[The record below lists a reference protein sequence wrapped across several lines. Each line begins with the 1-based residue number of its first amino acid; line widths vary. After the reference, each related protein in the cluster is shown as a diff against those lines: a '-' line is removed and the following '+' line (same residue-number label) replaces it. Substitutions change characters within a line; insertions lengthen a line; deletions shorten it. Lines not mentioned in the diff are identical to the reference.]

1 MQNGQELVN
10 VDELTEVKEDSAQ
23 VVYAVLA
30 SVGDQFGEF
39 ALRW

>member
-23 VVYAVLA
+23 VVHAVHV
-30 SVGDQFGEF
+30 SVGGQFGEF